1 MLPIL
6 AELKMK
12 PAHPFYF
19 LAVDGG
25 NDIDV
30 MKSIHSEG
38 LPTFI
43 LYKQGKEVWRH
54 QGVTSLNAFNTA
66 LKN

>member
-1 MLPIL
+1 MDS
-6 AELKMK
+6 LKK
-12 PAHPFYF
+12 DPAIKFYF

-30 MKSIHSEG
+30 MKYLKSDD

-43 LYKQGKEVWRH
+43 IYKKGKEVWRH
-54 QGVTSLNAFNTA
+54 VGIAPLDDFKKILQ
-66 LKN
+66 